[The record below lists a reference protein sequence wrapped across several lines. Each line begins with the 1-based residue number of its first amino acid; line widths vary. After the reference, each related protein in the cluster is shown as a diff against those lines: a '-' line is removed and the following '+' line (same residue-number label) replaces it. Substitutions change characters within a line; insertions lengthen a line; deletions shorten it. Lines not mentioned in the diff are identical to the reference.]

1 MFVSCSEM
9 RALEERAIA
18 AGAGLETLMEEAGAK
33 IAAAVRQFYPGPGHC
48 IAYFGKGNNGGDA
61 LVAARYLQQV
71 GWEIELRPGFPGEEW
86 SDLTTRQFG
95 KVDGMRRAPGA
106 GWSEVPGQRPLVV
119 LDGLL
124 GTGGGGVLRE
134 PLVRHCKEIN
144 RLRTARFAH
153 VFALDVPTGL
163 DADSGVADQHAVIA
177 NTTLTIGLPKAG
189 LVADAAVN
197 VVGRLAVLPLD
208 AVTRQAGHRA
218 IGAVLATAS
227 ALGPIMAPRPY
238 DYHKGAAGRVGVV
251 AGSLGM
257 LGAAVLC
264 AEGALRSGAGLITLH
279 VWPEVYPH
287 LAGRISPEV
296 MVKVMASPIE
306 ALDGRH
312 DALAVGPGLGRDRI
326 EGLLELIR
334 RAPMPC
340 VLDADALT
348 VLAQDLD
355 SLDFCMSPRLLTP
368 HPAEMARL
376 DPDSGAR
383 PRIETVETF
392 TSRWPFCLLL
402 KGARSIVGQAG
413 LPASYNSTGLPGLA
427 TGGVG
432 DLLTGLCA
440 GLAAQGLSLYDA
452 ARVGSWLVGRAGEIG
467 CFRRSESIET
477 LRPTALLDSLGE
489 AFADLRSG
497 VY

>member
-1 MFVSCSEM
+1 M

-18 AGAGLETLMEEAGAK
+18 TGASVEALMEEAGAK
-33 IAAAVRQFYPGPGHC
+33 ISAAVRQFYPSPGHC

-61 LVAARYLQQV
+61 LVAARYLQQA
-71 GWEIELRPGFPGEEW
+71 GWEIELRPGFPAEEW
-86 SDLTTRQFG
+86 SELTTRQFA
-95 KVDGMRRAPGA
+95 KVDGSRKSVPSAWA
-106 GWSEVPGQRPLVV
+106 DVPGSRSLVV

-134 PLVRHCKEIN
+134 PLVRHCKDIN
-144 RLRTARFAH
+144 RLRAARFAH

-163 DADSGVADQHAVIA
+163 DADAGVADQNAVVA

-189 LVADAAVN
+189 LVADSAVN
-197 VVGRLAVLPLD
+197 HVGRLAVLPLD

-218 IGAVLATAS
+218 IGSVLATAS
-227 ALGPIMAPRPY
+227 LLGPLLGPRPY
-238 DYHKGAAGRVGVV
+238 DFHKGAAGRVGVV
-251 AGSLGM
+251 AGSLGT
-257 LGAAVLC
+257 LGAAMLC

-287 LAGRISPEV
+287 LASRISPEV
-296 MVKVMASPIE
+296 MVKVMSSPME
-306 ALDGRH
+306 AIDSRH

-326 EGLLELIR
+326 DGLLELIR

-355 SLDFCMSPRLLTP
+355 SLDFCLSPRLLTP

-376 DPDSGAR
+376 DPDSSAR

-402 KGARSIVGQAG
+402 KGARSIIGQAG

-432 DLLTGLCA
+432 DLLTGICA
-440 GLAAQGLSLYDA
+440 GLAAQGMSLYDA
-452 ARVGSWLVGRAGEIG
+452 ARVGSWLVGRAGEIA
-467 CFRRSESIET
+467 CYSRAESVET
-477 LRPTALLDSLGE
+477 LRPSALLGALGR
-489 AFADLRSG
+489 AFADLRAG